1 MITTVKG
8 ETPFKALKE
17 CFEIGPSSDGYTL
30 QYSVDRET
38 WTSWTEATP
47 ANENC
52 IVNSAVPY
60 SWFRLKG
67 NGANTEVTI
76 IL

>member
-8 ETPFKALKE
+8 ETPFKAIRE
-17 CFEIGPSSDGYTL
+17 CFEIGPSTDGYTL
-30 QYSVDRET
+30 QYSVDRTT
-38 WTSWTEATP
+38 WTSWSSATP

-52 IVNSAVPY
+52 IVNGVVPL
-60 SWFRLKG
+60 SWFRLKN

>member
-1 MITTVKG
+1 MTTKVKG
-8 ETPFKALKE
+8 ETPFKALKDT
-17 CFEIGPSSDGYTL
+17 FMIGPSSDGYTL
-30 QYSVDRET
+30 QYSADRDT

-47 ANENC
+47 AGENV
-52 IVNSAVPY
+52 IVNGSPAY